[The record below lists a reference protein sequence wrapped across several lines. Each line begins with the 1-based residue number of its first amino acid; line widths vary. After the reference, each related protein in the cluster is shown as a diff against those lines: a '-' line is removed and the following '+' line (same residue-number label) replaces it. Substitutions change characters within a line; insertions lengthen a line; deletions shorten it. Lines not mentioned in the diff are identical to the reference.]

1 MASTVALIPG
11 LAHLYLFSESPSLVF
26 LEILQ
31 NGSILFA
38 KPRSEER
45 KSGTGET
52 FVGDHQESD
61 LDAMGSLLLWVSRVV
76 GCAGRV

>member
-45 KSGTGET
+45 ENGTGET
-52 FVGDHQESD
+52 FVGDH
-61 LDAMGSLLLWVSRVV
+61 
-76 GCAGRV
+76 